1 MSQLRHV
8 ELADECE
15 SIKTN
20 TNYVLAGFM
29 THWRAGSRAC
39 SRLNFCEFFFF
50 FFAKKN
56 EPATWRWASYEALSQ
71 LRGIEPA
78 TWHWASYVALSQQ
91 GSFELWASKEAVSQQ
106 GSFELHHIYI
116 YIYTYAIPTIWYTK
130 SRATPFF
137 FEGDTY
143 LWAGAGMWNLPFEL
157 TWWSNGASQLANI
170 ETIPEVSGIGHKW
183 V

>member
-1 MSQLRHV
+1 
-8 ELADECE
+8 
-15 SIKTN
+15 
-20 TNYVLAGFM
+20 M

-39 SRLNFCEFFFF
+39 SRLNFCEVFFSF
-50 FFAKKN
+50 FFAKKI

-78 TWHWASYVALSQQ
+78 TWHWASYAALSQQ

-116 YIYTYAIPTIWYTK
+116 YTPMQSQPCNILDLGK
-130 SRATPFF
+130 SNF

-143 LWAGAGMWNLPFEL
+143 LWAGAGMWNLTLYIPQPGLENTLKFPWDIQDYKGEL
-157 TWWSNGASQLANI
+157 RLGSCHVEISR
-170 ETIPEVSGIGHKW
+170 VSRWLTPRDVGGW
-183 V
+183 VHPMSIKVK

>member
-1 MSQLRHV
+1 MPRSWLRGIELAQWHRAGSIFLAEKKKKTSQKLSQLRHV

-20 TNYVLAGFM
+20 TSYVLAGFM

-39 SRLNFCEFFFF
+39 SRLNFCEVFFFFFF
-50 FFAKKN
+50 FFAKKI

-116 YIYTYAIPTIWYTK
+116 YIYTYAIPT
-130 SRATPFF
+130 
-137 FEGDTY
+137 
-143 LWAGAGMWNLPFEL
+143 M
-157 TWWSNGASQLANI
+157 
-170 ETIPEVSGIGHKW
+170 
-183 V
+183 